1 MVLQFPDHEFR
12 TWLKKP
18 TLLIEGYKSFT
29 KQDGSRLEYFYCC
42 NKKKHGCQIS
52 AKALN
57 QEDES
62 NWIMYEYKG
71 QHSEECHPSSAL
83 ISVKKVRDAI
93 KERVLADPTLKPTS
107 LYNEEV
113 FKVRDQLSEA
123 DRVEFDNLMPTRQIL
138 NASIFKWKRRVIP
151 PSPECIGDLDVSG
164 PFFTMES
171 GESIVK

>member
-1 MVLQFPDHEFR
+1 
-12 TWLKKP
+12 
-18 TLLIEGYKSFT
+18 
-29 KQDGSRLEYFYCC
+29 
-42 NKKKHGCQIS
+42 
-52 AKALN
+52 
-57 QEDES
+57 
-62 NWIMYEYKG
+62 MYEYKG